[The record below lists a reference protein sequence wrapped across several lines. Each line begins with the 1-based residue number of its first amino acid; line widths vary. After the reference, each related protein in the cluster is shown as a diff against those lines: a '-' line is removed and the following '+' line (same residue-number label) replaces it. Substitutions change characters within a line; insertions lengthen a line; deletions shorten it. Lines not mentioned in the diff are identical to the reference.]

1 MDREDKMGFKQE
13 DKIKSHKVRH
23 AELTAL
29 FCLGY
34 IWSFLC
40 NLLQEEQKEE
50 FIERELTSLLSPIWG
65 SQIVWNNLVS

>member
-1 MDREDKMGFKQE
+1 MWCIDCIERVILLAAHNEIQGGYVRWRPQGGDVDREDKMGFKQE

-34 IWSFLC
+34 IMVIFM
-40 NLLQEEQKEE
+40 
-50 FIERELTSLLSPIWG
+50 
-65 SQIVWNNLVS
+65 